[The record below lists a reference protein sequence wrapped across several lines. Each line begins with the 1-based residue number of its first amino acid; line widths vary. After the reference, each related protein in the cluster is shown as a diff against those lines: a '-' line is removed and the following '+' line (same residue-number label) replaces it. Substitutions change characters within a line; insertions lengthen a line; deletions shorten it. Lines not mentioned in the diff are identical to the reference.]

1 MVGVQESYWS
11 NGLPTERK
19 FPVFSGTLETD
30 VAIVGGG
37 IAGLTAAYLLSRYG
51 LRVAL
56 FEQDLIGAGNSGY
69 STAFI
74 SHFLDSAEDT
84 KHTWSASE
92 QAFETI
98 GRIIK
103 EKKIQC
109 DFQRID
115 AVSFTTQNASSL
127 EDASRRFLSV
137 DSSVRFVSAEEAAR
151 LCGFNASA
159 AILIKNEAILRPRKY
174 LSDLAKIIGS
184 EGGEVFE
191 MSKVTDVIDGG
202 RVLLTEK
209 GKVSAK
215 ATIMAT
221 GYPLTTFLEITKLI
235 SQSITYVVGLR
246 FEKPVPFKNDLFW
259 DDETPYHYF
268 KRINDFEVILGG
280 EDRSFL
286 FKTVK
291 DIRKIGG
298 PDPFLNLKKYM
309 ENLIGQEC
317 EIIQKWQGGIFNTL
331 DNLPYIGRHP
341 SYGENL
347 YFAFGFSGNGI
358 TLGTLAGEI
367 IADAIIKRENKFAR
381 QFSFARL

>member
-1 MVGVQESYWS
+1 MAGANESYW
-11 NGLPTERK
+11 LPGALPERT
-19 FPVFSGTLETD
+19 FPAFVGNLETD
-30 VAIVGGG
+30 IAIVGGG

-69 STAFI
+69 STAFV

-98 GRIIK
+98 ERIIK

-109 DFQRID
+109 DFQRLD
-115 AVSFTTQNASSL
+115 AVSFTVKDSSSL

-137 DSSVRFVSAEEAAR
+137 DSSIRFLSAEEVAKF
-151 LCGFNASA
+151 CGFNASA

-174 LSDLAKIIGS
+174 LANLAKIIGS

-191 MSKVTDVIDGG
+191 MSKVLDVQDGG
-202 RVLLTEK
+202 RVLLTAG

-221 GYPLTTFLEITKLI
+221 GYPLTSFPEITKLI

-246 FEKPVPFKNDLFW
+246 FEKPAPFKDYLFW

-268 KRINDFEVILGG
+268 RRINDFEVVLGG

-291 DIRKIGG
+291 DIEKIGG
-298 PDPFLNLKKYM
+298 PGPFLNLKKYM

-317 EIIQKWQGGIFNTL
+317 EIIQKWQGGIFDTL

-341 SYGENL
+341 SYGENI
-347 YFAFGFSGNGI
+347 YFAYGFSGNGI

-367 IADAIIKRENKFAR
+367 IADMLVKRDNKFAK